1 MKKRLLTLTLL
12 LAAMVSS
19 VGAQTAIKTLDELN
33 AIPEGSTGSYV
44 LKKNIDASKKT
55 WTPIKN
61 FKGTFDGNGHTI
73 TISKNNSSSSD
84 AESYGIFDVLYGT
97 VKSLTVRG
105 NVMHQGKNVGGVA
118 GKMDQGARIENCSS
132 GVIYDSSAQNL
143 GGIAGSCENSSV
155 ITGCSGMGSIR
166 ADGTNKVVG
175 GIVGSIIN
183 SEMTDCKNYSSIDAA
198 DKTWKGMIAGKREG
212 GTVMDC
218 LYMAST
224 TGILAFGTETGSED
238 DAMSNVQS
246 FTASQSGDIATA
258 GQLKAIPANSRNNY
272 RLIADIDAGDI
283 TPIVDFRGTFD
294 GNGHTIT
301 YHATATGIED
311 NVGLF
316 AKLYYGTVKNLT
328 VKGSVTLKDGNS
340 NHGNGSAGGIA
351 GQLYDGKI
359 ENCISEVDVILT
371 GEGGGEKA
379 GGIAG
384 FVLRSS
390 ITNCQSSGTI
400 TIEDKSHYVGGI
412 LGYTQ
417 ASQWDKQS
425 TITDCYFSGTI
436 KGSTIGVGMITG
448 IIGNGIY
455 TNCTYDS
462 ANANGIRG
470 VGGNPSYDTDDCHPY
485 NPNISVDDP
494 EDETPSDDQIT
505 EVDSWHRLYVAVSRA
520 KPYIKLT
527 KDVTLGEGTGNYVSY
542 SLPEIAEGKE
552 VTIDMN
558 GYKINGNG
566 DAHILNNRGTLTL
579 KNGTVTGGNT
589 TDNGAAIRNFGTLHL
604 GQDVTITGNQSATG
618 AIWQGGTM
626 IVGSKVNVTGNNGI
640 DGTTACNVYLASG
653 KVIIVNSS
661 LTNTVMGVTLADG
674 TGVITSGYGEKVAAA
689 EDAKAAKTFPSDNAA
704 FLTGYSDGEARLV
717 NAEGAITSVST
728 WSGFCEALANT
739 DVQHI
744 QLTADITNGV
754 GGGDYVYSE
763 PQAAGERELVIDLNG
778 YNIDA
783 NSNNVRAL
791 VTGSV
796 NVTLRNSG
804 TADSSHGSIKGGV
817 VRNNSVMTVEKG
829 VTIADLYSKDIY
841 DHTWYYGTDGSKL
854 TIESGASIEVLTTYE
869 TIVTDANIGVLN
881 TYGSVTINGGTAKT
895 IRYNNGNLYLSGKL
909 NIESLSGAKG
919 KVVNITG
926 DITGSQINVASD
938 YSGFITSGL
947 KKFNP
952 SIRGTLDL
960 AEIFKSDKWLLVFN
974 GEEAQ
979 TAPSWTETLTAD
991 HKGDNETNEI
1001 TARHYYI
1008 ALNGHNYQNET
1019 FAVEDGGYL
1028 DVFNSANTTGGLDNS
1043 RISVEKGGTL
1053 LLEGN
1058 LKLGNMKTLSN
1069 EGTVTFLGNNTG
1081 TGTTFNISQNGIFN
1095 VYGALDLTPS
1105 KVTLG
1110 EGKTIDYI
1118 TGDAKVQYLGETE
1131 LRLAGAGAM
1140 ADYASADAQPWRN
1153 LSTYTKSIT
1162 AVAGMTRI
1170 GENAFRNFEKLE
1182 EVYIPST
1189 VTSVAGTA
1197 FVGCEKVS
1205 RLIFN
1210 VDSPANLTWD
1220 NYEDSFWEA
1229 GGDMT
1234 VYVNKNY
1241 IDEWRAKFPFWFFED
1256 KSSLNLDGE
1265 DDPDWDVTTG
1275 IRNVETTTVIRSDA
1289 RYWYTIGGQRL
1300 SGQPTKPGLYINNGK
1315 KVVIK

>member
-1 MKKRLLTLTLL
+1 M
-12 LAAMVSS
+12 A
-19 VGAQTAIKTLDELN
+19 
-33 AIPEGSTGSYV
+33 
-44 LKKNIDASKKT
+44 
-55 WTPIKN
+55 
-61 FKGTFDGNGHTI
+61 
-73 TISKNNSSSSD
+73 
-84 AESYGIFDVLYGT
+84 
-97 VKSLTVRG
+97 
-105 NVMHQGKNVGGVA
+105 
-118 GKMDQGARIENCSS
+118 
-132 GVIYDSSAQNL
+132 
-143 GGIAGSCENSSV
+143 
-155 ITGCSGMGSIR
+155 
-166 ADGTNKVVG
+166 G
-175 GIVGSIIN
+175 GIVGSIAN
-183 SEMTDCKNYSSIDAA
+183 SEMTDCKNYSSIDAV

-218 LYMAST
+218 LYIAPGS
-224 TGILAFGTETGSED
+224 GILAIGTATGSED

-258 GQLKAIPANSRNNY
+258 AQLKAIPANSRNNY

-340 NHGNGSAGGIA
+340 NHGNGSAGGIT

-400 TIEDKSHYVGGI
+400 TVEDKSHRVGGI

-455 TNCTYDS
+455 TNCTYDT

-485 NPNISVDDP
+485 NPNITVDDP
-494 EDETPSDDQIT
+494 EDDTPSDDQIT

-527 KDVTLGEGTGNYVSY
+527 KDVTLGEGTGNYVNY

-579 KNGTVTGGNT
+579 KNGTITGGST
-589 TDNGAAIRNFGTLHL
+589 TDNGAAIRNFGTLRL

-626 IVGSKVNVTGNNGI
+626 IVGSKVNVTGNTGI
-640 DGTTACNVYLASG
+640 DGKTSCNVYLAIG
-653 KVIIVNSS
+653 KVITVNSS

-674 TGVITSGYGEKVAAA
+674 TGVITSDYGEKVAAA

-739 DVQHI
+739 NVQHI
-744 QLTADITNGV
+744 QLTADITSGT
-754 GGGDYVYSE
+754 GGGDHVYSE
-763 PQAAGERELVIDLNG
+763 PKATGERELVIDLNG

-783 NSNNVRAL
+783 NSNNIRAL
-791 VTGSV
+791 VTESV
-796 NVTLRNSG
+796 NITLKNSG
-804 TADSSHGSIKGGV
+804 TADSSHGSIKGGITNKGIMTIDHGV
-817 VRNNSVMTVEKG
+817 TVEG
-829 VTIADLYSKDIY
+829 ISDYNGLTIASGVKIGSLSS
-841 DHTWYYGTDGSKL
+841 WYQ
-854 TIESGASIEVLTTYE
+854 IV
-869 TIVTDANIGVLN
+869 VTDANLDELYVHAP
-881 TYGSVTINGGTAKT
+881 TTINGGTVKT
-895 IRYNNGNLYLSGKL
+895 IMYNNGNLYLSGKL
-909 NIESLSGAKG
+909 DIESLSSTMK
-919 KVVNITG
+919 KVVNIMG
-926 DITGSQINVASD
+926 DITGSHINVASD

-952 SIRGTLDL
+952 AIRGTLDMK
-960 AEIFKSDKWLLVFN
+960 EIFKSDKWLLVFN

-991 HKGDNETNEI
+991 HKGDNDTNEI
-1001 TARHYYI
+1001 NDRHYYI

-1028 DVFNSANTTGGLDNS
+1028 DIYNTANTTVGLDNS
-1043 RISVEKGGTL
+1043 RITVKKGGTL

-1081 TGTTFNISQNGIFN
+1081 TGTTFNISQNGTFN

-1118 TGDAKVQYLGETE
+1118 TGDAKVQYVGNTE

-1140 ADYASADAQPWRN
+1140 ADYASADAQPWR
-1153 LSTYTKSIT
+1153 SMYDDTKSIS

-1210 VDSPANLTWD
+1210 ADSPANLTWD

-1234 VYVNKNY
+1234 VYVNKQY
-1241 IDEWRAKFPFWFFED
+1241 IDEWKAKFPLWFFED
-1256 KSSLNLDGE
+1256 KSSLNAGE
-1265 DDPDWDVTTG
+1265 EEDPDWNATTA
-1275 IRNVETTTVIRSDA
+1275 IRTVDATTAARPDA